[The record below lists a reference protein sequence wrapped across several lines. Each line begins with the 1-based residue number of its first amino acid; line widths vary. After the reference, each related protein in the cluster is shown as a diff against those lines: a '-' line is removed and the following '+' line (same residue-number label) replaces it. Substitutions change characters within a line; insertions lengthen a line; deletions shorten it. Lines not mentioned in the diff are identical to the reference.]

1 MSLERRYAPGVP
13 AWACL
18 VGRAL
23 LDQARLK
30 STVDILGGFA
40 DQNTYRRALIHAWAC
55 ASAEGGESG

>member
-1 MSLERRYAPGVP
+1 MQ
-13 AWACL
+13 AWAYL
-18 VGRAL
+18 VEGGGL
-23 LDQARLK
+23 LDQVRLK